1 MEGYGKPWNLDNFAA
16 VIRGILQTA
25 LWNLAQNRPWKTV
38 GPTHLYV
45 FFDWAVTC
53 ASSVFSKA
61 VLYQHVRVTVIV
73 QLWIELFVF
82 Y

>member
-45 FFDWAVTC
+45 FFD
-53 ASSVFSKA
+53 
-61 VLYQHVRVTVIV
+61 
-73 QLWIELFVF
+73 
-82 Y
+82 